1 MRAFCGYITMYF
13 HNDLPSSAT
22 IDFYKDPH
30 HIASF
35 VAYLRGRGVQKGA
48 IIKHISLAMKVNFYL
63 NYLSSSNN
71 LHNFAHYS
79 QMDEWFTTIMDRQFN
94 QVMPPPKPFST
105 KHNID
110 GDLVLRWAIE
120 LGSNAIH
127 LVDKDMLTNDGL
139 LTHTT
144 CMWVQRALIASLVVG
159 AHIPPCRL
167 NLLKTWNHPHLVDML
182 KCTDEGCRMGKE
194 CLGNYLSI
202 VPFSGGEEEWED
214 EEEEEWPFFDYGA
227 VSIKSVVVHGKTD
240 RRGTGCAL
248 EYTLPRGD
256 ITKLLLA
263 HITQGH
269 AILTLEK
276 DPPPIRFFVSNAGNA
291 FNDSTFDHYWE
302 NLLQK
307 CPISIQMGV
316 PHFPQGSARRMFVE
330 EYTSARGVEPDMWDG
345 AALIMGNSTKTWEK
359 IYNPSRKHRLAQGS
373 VDAHKDYI
381 KKRYNNNNTTIPF
394 VVSTTDG
401 DDDRR

>member
-1 MRAFCGYITMYF
+1 
-13 HNDLPSSAT
+13 
-22 IDFYKDPH
+22 
-30 HIASF
+30 
-35 VAYLRGRGVQKGA
+35 
-48 IIKHISLAMKVNFYL
+48 MKVNFYL

-79 QMDEWFTTIMDRQFN
+79 QMDEWLTTMDRQFN

-202 VPFSGGEEEWED
+202 VPFSGGEEEGEGE

-276 DPPPIRFFVSNAGNA
+276 DPPQSVSLCQMLEMHSMIQPLTTIGK
-291 FNDSTFDHYWE
+291 TFSKSAPSPFKWE
-302 NLLQK
+302 
-307 CPISIQMGV
+307 C
-316 PHFPQGSARRMFVE
+316 HTFPQAQLGGCSLKSTQVQ
-330 EYTSARGVEPDMWDG
+330 GVWNPTCG
-345 AALIMGNSTKTWEK
+345 MGL
-359 IYNPSRKHRLAQGS
+359 P
-373 VDAHKDYI
+373 
-381 KKRYNNNNTTIPF
+381 
-394 VVSTTDG
+394 
-401 DDDRR
+401 